1 MPPTPIQSIVQS
13 PTDNGGDRGG
23 VQPGSAKWLAFK
35 ATQLHYLFALE
46 HVGEVVQAR
55 EVTHVP
61 FTQPWFC
68 GAITLRGVLHGVI
81 NLAAFL
87 YLGDHYTKATPH
99 GYRLHA
105 DEKADQLVTINP
117 ALNCPC
123 ALMVGSLQGLRNPG
137 DFPAEAEIGS
147 SQSPLLVGI
156 RRDRMN
162 ARWLEVDLPALVA
175 SVRSRS
181 IMA

>member
-1 MPPTPIQSIVQS
+1 MHSIVQS
-13 PTDNGGDRGG
+13 PTDTGDDRGG
-23 VQPGSAKWLAFK
+23 AQPGSTKWLAFK
-35 ATQLHYLFALE
+35 AAQLHYLFALE

-55 EVTHVP
+55 EITHVP

-68 GAITLRGVLHGVI
+68 GAITMRGVLHGVI
-81 NLAAFL
+81 NLASFL
-87 YLGDHYTKATPH
+87 YLGDQYNNATPH
-99 GYRLHA
+99 GCRLSV

-123 ALMVGSLQGLRNPG
+123 ALVVGSLQGLRKPG
-137 DFPAEAEIGS
+137 DFPGEAETSS

-156 RRDRMN
+156 RRDRMH

-181 IMA
+181 IKA